1 MPDDSI
7 SKTEA
12 VKGARPGRL
21 TSAENVHR
29 QSAATGSESDLVRLA
44 ALFAAH
50 GGGRF
55 SEQFSAELA
64 LEIVLNEIVEQACL
78 TTGASGAAVFLLR
91 DGDMVCRGS
100 SGTAAPELGARL
112 DGASGISG
120 ECIRSRS
127 VQRCDDAESD
137 PRADLEAGHRLGVRS
152 AMLLP
157 LLRDAQPVG
166 IFEVLSVRPA
176 AFAERDQLTLEAL
189 AHRIIENL
197 ERAEKPLNLS
207 TAPPVVEHPLLSL
220 TPVEP
225 EDDSDDPAFSGI
237 AGATERRVDVIT
249 WVLGIAVL
257 VCAILVG
264 ARVALR
270 SGWIPASAM
279 SRSKAPSTAASA
291 QGEGLLRKVEPRRD
305 VGGLTSTVPASS
317 TLGAGQHLA
326 KGVTSSPPA
335 SSSKRAD
342 GGESVPPAGGL
353 RVYENGVEVFRM
365 NGKGESPDQDAES
378 RIERSSSVEPE
389 RVVELPS
396 STAESSLL
404 YRVEPDYPEQ
414 AREKQIEGPVVLQLH
429 INRDGA
435 VEEVKPVSGEALL
448 AQAAG
453 EAVKQWRFKPRA
465 IHGRFVEMETT
476 ITLNFRL
483 QR

>member
-12 VKGARPGRL
+12 VKGAASGRL
-21 TSAENVHR
+21 TSSENVPR
-29 QSAATGSESDLVRLA
+29 QSAGCGSESDLVRLA

-91 DGDMVCRGS
+91 DGDMVCRAS
-100 SGTAAPELGARL
+100 SGTTAPELGARL
-112 DGASGISG
+112 DGRSGISG
-120 ECIRSRS
+120 ECIRSCS
-127 VQRCDDAESD
+127 LQRCDDAESD
-137 PRADLEAGHRLGVRS
+137 ASADLEACHRLGARS

-197 ERAEKPLNLS
+197 ERSEKPLNLS

-225 EDDSDDPAFSGI
+225 ADDSDDPVFRGI
-237 AGATERRVDVIT
+237 AGPTERRVEVIT
-249 WVLGIAVL
+249 WILGIAVL

-264 ARVALR
+264 ARVAVR

-279 SRSKAPSTAASA
+279 SRSKAPSTAAGA
-291 QGEGLLRKVEPRRD
+291 EGEGLRKLEPRRD
-305 VGGLTSTVPASS
+305 VGGLTPTVPASS
-317 TLGAGQHLA
+317 TPGAGQHLA

-335 SSSKRAD
+335 SGSKRAD
-342 GGESVPPAGGL
+342 RSEAVPPAGGL

-378 RIERSSSVEPE
+378 RIERSSSVEQE

-396 STAESSLL
+396 SAAESSLL
-404 YRVEPDYPEQ
+404 YRVEPDYPEE

-435 VEEVKPVSGEALL
+435 VEEVQPVSGEALL

-465 IHGRFVEMETT
+465 IHGRLVEMETT

>member
-12 VKGARPGRL
+12 VKGAASGRL
-21 TSAENVHR
+21 SSSEKVHP
-29 QSAATGSESDLVRLA
+29 QSVGSGSESDLVRLA

-78 TTGASGAAVFLLR
+78 TTGATGAAVFLLR
-91 DGDMVCRGS
+91 DGDMVCRAS
-100 SGTAAPELGARL
+100 SGITAPELGARL
-112 DGASGISG
+112 DDASGISG

-127 VQRCDDAESD
+127 AQRCDDAESD
-137 PRADLEAGHRLGVRS
+137 PRADLEACHRLGVRS

-157 LLRDAQPVG
+157 LLREAEPVG

-189 AHRIIENL
+189 GHRIIENL

-220 TPVEP
+220 TSVEP
-225 EDDSDDPAFSGI
+225 ADDSDDPAFSGI
-237 AGATERRVDVIT
+237 AGPTERRVDVIT

-264 ARVALR
+264 ARVAVR

-279 SRSKAPSTAASA
+279 SRSQAPSGAASA
-291 QGEGLLRKVEPRRD
+291 QGEGLRKVEPRRE
-305 VGGLTSTVPASS
+305 VGGLTSTGPASS
-317 TLGAGQHLA
+317 ALGAGQHIA

-335 SSSKRAD
+335 SGSNRAD
-342 GGESVPPAGGL
+342 GSESVPPAGGL

-378 RIERSSSVEPE
+378 RIERSSSVEQE

-404 YRVEPDYPEQ
+404 YRVEPDYPEE

-435 VEEVKPVSGEALL
+435 VEEVKPVSGDALL

-476 ITLNFRL
+476 ITINFRL